1 MNHNATP
8 DGPNNPAPP
17 KAARSKGELLVA
29 AFRAARILQRPA
41 LHTQRA
47 EARTNL
53 RAERLARLGTAP
65 APQATP
71 LRQQAAAAA
80 AAPHPAEQPAQ
91 SASIFAGYVDH
102 ASAQPEPMPEPA
114 PDSTPEPAPAAAP
127 HPASEA
133 APQTLPAS
141 DPEPAPPVAMEC
153 PAPPA
158 PPAPSA
164 PRALSSIGFGPGMTI
179 RLSQVG
185 IETISDLAQANPAA
199 LRHALGDI
207 SQLIN
212 VDVWIASA
220 QAACQAPELA
230 DAK

>member
-1 MNHNATP
+1 
-8 DGPNNPAPP
+8 
-17 KAARSKGELLVA
+17 
-29 AFRAARILQRPA
+29 
-41 LHTQRA
+41 
-47 EARTNL
+47 
-53 RAERLARLGTAP
+53 
-65 APQATP
+65 
-71 LRQQAAAAA
+71 
-80 AAPHPAEQPAQ
+80 
-91 SASIFAGYVDH
+91 
-102 ASAQPEPMPEPA
+102 
-114 PDSTPEPAPAAAP
+114 
-127 HPASEA
+127 
-133 APQTLPAS
+133 
-141 DPEPAPPVAMEC
+141 MEC